1 MKKAVFKTLRIVCTI
16 CICTVVGYTQT
27 TDIKDVQQAKQKL
40 ILGTDVSK
48 WLNAIV
54 HTISVAST
62 NNQSPTAK
70 AVYDYIQSLSYL
82 ATVSTTARLTGAGTS
97 GSPLDIAQQGAATGQ
112 VLTWNGS
119 AWVPSSAT
127 VASKTYEEFGSVTGT
142 TITPADPLP
151 AVDRAWRINLFRTGV
166 RMQYLK
172 DFTVSGSN
180 IILTLPAAAEAFM
193 LIIEN

>member
-1 MKKAVFKTLRIVCTI
+1 MPLSGQVTSDVK
-16 CICTVVGYTQT
+16 
-27 TDIKDVQQAKQKL
+27 DIQVARQKMQ
-40 ILGTDVSK
+40 IGTDGAKYLSSI
-48 WLNAIV
+48 L
-54 HTISVAST
+54 HTISVAAT
-62 NNQSPTAK
+62 HNQSPTAK
-70 AVYDYIQSLSYL
+70 AVYDYIQSLSL
-82 ATVSTTARLTGAGTS
+82 ISTVSVTARLSGNGTS
-97 GSPLDIAQQGAATGQ
+97 GSPIDIAQQGAATGQ